1 MRDHIDLGDFMQPDS
16 EHGRIY
22 KPSRAAVRRLR
33 KLMAQRG
40 PSRRRADHGRGGIVT
55 NLQATYARRVDA
67 IAAKN
72 RKYSDEEIRAAYG
85 HYQRGLSVAAVAEVT
100 GICDKTLRRRWKLL
114 GAPITAVVADR
125 KWEPGE

>member
-16 EHGRIY
+16 QHGRIY
-22 KPSRAAVRRLR
+22 RPPAAAARRLR
-33 KLMAQRG
+33 KLMAQQG
-40 PSRRRADHGRGGIVT
+40 PSRRQADGRGGGIVT

-67 IAAKN
+67 IAEKN
-72 RKYSDEEIRAAYG
+72 RKYTDDEIREAYG
-85 HYQRGLSVAAVAEVT
+85 HYQKGLSVTAVAEVT

-125 KWEPGE
+125 VLELGE